1 MGNCNGIFTTCQN
14 EDGSHV
20 GTVDKENMK
29 KAYLANKAGGQE
41 LDDSYDQSFAKSGT
55 VDFKQVSGLFRLFKI
70 IRTTN
75 LQGRRRL
82 LAIKL
87 FKFF

>member
-14 EDGSHV
+14 EDGQHV

-55 VDFKQVSGLFRLFKI
+55 VDFKQVSRPTPTQIITIEKTGDDSNFKAHSLGI
-70 IRTTN
+70 N
-75 LQGRRRL
+75 
-82 LAIKL
+82 
-87 FKFF
+87 